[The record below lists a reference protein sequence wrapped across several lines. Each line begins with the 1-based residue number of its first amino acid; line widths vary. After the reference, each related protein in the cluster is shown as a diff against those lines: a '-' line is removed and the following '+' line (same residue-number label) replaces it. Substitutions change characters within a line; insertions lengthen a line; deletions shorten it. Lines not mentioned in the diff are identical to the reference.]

1 MIKRVFLFLCFF
13 SLFLFG
19 CNDEKDPK
27 EELKFSVIGLTEIYV
42 GDETTYSTTLD
53 SSYTVVWSTSS
64 TEIGSIS
71 QSGLLVGNK
80 AGTIDVIATV
90 EGFTEK
96 LTVVI
101 KSIEEKNYEK
111 LVKAINAIE
120 SVDDIT
126 IESGE
131 YLNSLME
138 QYNSLS
144 LEEKALVTNIDLLNN
159 YLDKYQQ
166 LVYDSEKNTYSF
178 TIVGPTEISA
188 DKEVKYQVECDRDYE
203 FVWSVSDSNIGDI
216 TNDGSFYGYSEGVVE
231 ITATIKG
238 TTNSRKITVVITP
251 AIIKPKNIILE
262 GNDYLSVGESF
273 ELIVKVRPTDANEEL
288 IYELDND
295 CASLENNIVTAL
307 KEGTVTITVSSQDR
321 KVKGTLV
328 VSISDLQVNTD
339 VKLLDGVT
347 RDMTAY
353 QYWTKLYSNT
363 NDVILSL
370 DEIEAKNKE
379 GYTISGTKMV
389 DILSSGTTIKGSAVK
404 SLISSYTVN
413 TSYRINGAT
422 QPSNYSSLLYAA
434 TNKDAVSETV
444 NIKFGLVNSF
454 GAMRTFP
461 TYDVATSSNN
471 FDRFQETGLEYGEGC
486 LIYHESLDGKWY
498 FVQTSNYYGW
508 VEKQY
513 ITVVSQNEM
522 NDYLTNESFVI
533 VISAETN
540 IDTID
545 MRMGS
550 RIIVSEELEN
560 DYVLKLITK
569 NGFKTFNASKNSKD
583 LHYGYME
590 YTINNLLKQIFKL
603 LGNAYRW
610 GDSSFDGHDC
620 SSTMNAAYHC
630 MGFVM
635 ARNTSSQY
643 QMPYTL
649 HDVSSSS
656 DAAKKNILN
665 DLHVG
670 SLVFVS
676 GHVMMYLGHVGDNYY
691 ILHNFSSGGGC
702 NISTT
707 NLIRSGSTTYLTA
720 FTYFL
725 EMI

>member
-1 MIKRVFLFLCFF
+1 
-13 SLFLFG
+13 
-19 CNDEKDPK
+19 
-27 EELKFSVIGLTEIYV
+27 
-42 GDETTYSTTLD
+42 
-53 SSYTVVWSTSS
+53 
-64 TEIGSIS
+64 
-71 QSGLLVGNK
+71 
-80 AGTIDVIATV
+80 
-90 EGFTEK
+90 
-96 LTVVI
+96 
-101 KSIEEKNYEK
+101 
-111 LVKAINAIE
+111 
-120 SVDDIT
+120 
-126 IESGE
+126 
-131 YLNSLME
+131 
-138 QYNSLS
+138 
-144 LEEKALVTNIDLLNN
+144 
-159 YLDKYQQ
+159 
-166 LVYDSEKNTYSF
+166 
-178 TIVGPTEISA
+178 
-188 DKEVKYQVECDRDYE
+188 
-203 FVWSVSDSNIGDI
+203 
-216 TNDGSFYGYSEGVVE
+216 
-231 ITATIKG
+231 
-238 TTNSRKITVVITP
+238 
-251 AIIKPKNIILE
+251 
-262 GNDYLSVGESF
+262 
-273 ELIVKVRPTDANEEL
+273 
-288 IYELDND
+288 
-295 CASLENNIVTAL
+295 
-307 KEGTVTITVSSQDR
+307 
-321 KVKGTLV
+321 
-328 VSISDLQVNTD
+328 
-339 VKLLDGVT
+339 
-347 RDMTAY
+347 MTAY